1 MFKRH
6 DPRGRGSS
14 HFDRIVKNA
23 LFLQESSSVA
33 TAVKCRQSS
42 GRILVFKMYDISI
55 AKLSTTGASDT
66 GSSNETIKT
75 DVPCVTR

>member
-23 LFLQESSSVA
+23 LFLQESSSIA
-33 TAVKCRQSS
+33 TAVKCLQTVEWPNL
-42 GRILVFKMYDISI
+42 GL
-55 AKLSTTGASDT
+55 
-66 GSSNETIKT
+66 
-75 DVPCVTR
+75 

>member
-6 DPRGRGSS
+6 DPRDRCSS

-42 GRILVFKMYDISI
+42 GRILI
-55 AKLSTTGASDT
+55 STTGASDT